1 MIRAWASL
9 WRKISLSLRMG
20 LFIFCASLLAIH
32 ASALEPVGGTGLSSW
47 TSWGA
52 AAFAGLVVA
61 LWTRPLEAV
70 VEAAHRLV
78 AGEDVS
84 LPEDRDENRLR
95 FLARA
100 VDELGSQFDESRR
113 ELEARNCELERAN
126 EVLEQLS
133 ITDGLTRLHNHRHF
147 QDRYLSE
154 TRRSSRT
161 GHPLCLV
168 LIDIDDF
175 KRLNDDYGH
184 SAGDHVLAG
193 VAMAMNEQVRE
204 TDYLARYGGEEF
216 AMLLPETTLEGAVR
230 LAEKLRFA
238 VAAARFDVADSADP
252 VGVTISLG
260 VALFENSPDAT
271 FDAADR
277 ALYEAKASGK
287 DCVISAS

>member
-1 MIRAWASL
+1 MFRAWASL
-9 WRKISLSLRMG
+9 WRRISLSLRMG
-20 LFIFCASLLAIH
+20 VFIFCASLLAIH
-32 ASALEPVGGTGLSSW
+32 ASALEPLGGTGLSGWSA
-47 TSWGA
+47 WGA
-52 AAFAGLVVA
+52 AALAGLVVA

-70 VEAAHRLV
+70 IEAAHRLV

-84 LPEDRDENRLR
+84 VPEDRDEGRLR

-100 VDELGSQFDESRR
+100 IDELGSQFDQSRR
-113 ELEARNCELERAN
+113 ELEARNRELRRAN

-154 TRRSSRT
+154 TRRSDRT

-193 VAMAMNEQVRE
+193 VAVAMNEQVRE
-204 TDYLARYGGEEF
+204 TDFLARYGGEEF
-216 AMLLPETTLEGAVR
+216 AMLLPETTLDGAVQ
-230 LAEKLRFA
+230 LAEKLRLA
-238 VAAARFDVADSADP
+238 VAAARFELADSAEP
-252 VGVTISLG
+252 VGVTVSLG

-271 FDAADR
+271 FNAADR

-287 DCVISAS
+287 DCVVTAS

>member
-1 MIRAWASL
+1 MIRAWAGL
-9 WRKISLSLRMG
+9 WRRLSLSLRMG
-20 LFIFCASLLAIH
+20 LFIFCVSLLGIQAGVL
-32 ASALEPVGGTGLSSW
+32 SAELSSW
-47 TSWGA
+47 APWGA
-52 AAFAGLVVA
+52 AALAGVVA
-61 LWTRPLEAV
+61 TLWTRPLEAV

-78 AGEDVS
+78 AGGDVS
-84 LPEDRDENRLR
+84 LLKDRNESELR

-100 VDELGSQFDESRR
+100 VDELGAQLDQSRR
-113 ELEARNCELERAN
+113 ELEARNHELERAN

-154 TRRSSRT
+154 TRRSDRT

-184 SAGDHVLAG
+184 SAGDKVLAG

-216 AMLLPETTLEGAVR
+216 AMLLPEATLEGAVQ

-238 VAAARFDVADSADP
+238 VAAARFEVADGADP
-252 VGVTISLG
+252 VGVTVSLG
-260 VALFENSPDAT
+260 VALFAHSPDAT

-287 DCVISAS
+287 DCVITAS

>member
-1 MIRAWASL
+1 MTRLWARL
-9 WRKISLSLRMG
+9 WRGLSLSLRLG
-20 LFIFCASLLAIH
+20 LFVFFISLFGMKAG
-32 ASALEPVGGTGLSSW
+32 AMGGVFGPGMESW
-47 TSWGA
+47 VAWAA
-52 AAFAGLVVA
+52 AAFAGLVA
-61 LWTRPLEAV
+61 IAWTRPIEAV
-70 VEAAHRLV
+70 VEATHRLV

-84 LPEDRDENRLR
+84 LLEDRDESELR

-100 VDELGSQFDESRR
+100 VDELGARLDQNRLDLESRNH
-113 ELEARNCELERAN
+113 ELEQAN
-126 EVLEQLS
+126 QVLEQLS

-154 TRRSSRT
+154 TRRSDRT

-175 KRLNDDYGH
+175 KSLNDDFGH
-184 SAGDHVLAG
+184 SVGDKVLSG
-193 VAMAMNEQVRE
+193 VAAVMNEQVRE

-216 AMLLPETTLEGAVR
+216 AMLLPETTLEGAAR
-230 LAEKLRFA
+230 LSEKLRFA
-238 VAAARFDVADSADP
+238 VARARFDVSGADRP

-260 VALFENSPDAT
+260 VALFTNSPAET

-287 DCVISAS
+287 DCVVTAN